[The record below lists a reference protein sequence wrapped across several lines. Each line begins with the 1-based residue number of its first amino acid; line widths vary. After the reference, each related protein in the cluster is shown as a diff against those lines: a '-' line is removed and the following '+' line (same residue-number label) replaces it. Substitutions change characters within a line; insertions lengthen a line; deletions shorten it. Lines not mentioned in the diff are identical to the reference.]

1 MQDTFTTRY
10 KTLNKAQKEAVDT
23 VDGPVMVI
31 AGPGTGKT
39 TILTLRIANIL
50 KKTDTPPNGIL
61 AITYTDAGVKAMRE
75 KLVGIIGERA
85 YEVKIHTFHS
95 FAASIIN
102 EHPDHFIHLQEM
114 KQMTDIEQE
123 LVIKKIID
131 AKGFSDLRPLGK
143 PDAYVRSIISAIDEA
158 KRDALSP
165 EMVRAYAEK
174 EMKRI
179 EDDEDS
185 ISTRGAS
192 KGKLKADAIDAIEKC
207 KKTILFSKVYEQYEI
222 VKEKEKRMDFND
234 LIINILLAFRSNE
247 LLLRLIQEQY
257 LYIHVDE
264 HQDTNDSQNFIVAM
278 IAEFFDTPNIFI
290 VGDEKQA
297 IYRFQGASVENF
309 LLLQKKWPAMKTIKL
324 DTNYRSTQ
332 KILDASFGMIENNYE
347 GDENSDLRISLKG
360 GMKKE
365 EKSSVVVVNG
375 DDVSSIE
382 EYLIN
387 EVKEIRKND
396 KESTIAIITR
406 RNRELDKVIRIFE
419 QAEIPISSER
429 SVDIFHHP
437 IGILYFDLL
446 EYIADPTRIDMLSKT
461 IVAGMWNIPFDRAIN
476 IIKDVR
482 SNKVENIEKL
492 LPGMTHIR
500 SEMLSDS
507 SINFLINTATHSGF
521 VDIVTKDPSYIHVWK
536 GIVSLAESLV
546 DDSNIHS
553 PIELIKSLLVYRTS
567 AEERMVK
574 VTVGAPDIPTYAMTA
589 HGSKG
594 LEFDY
599 VFIPYANEESW
610 IGRNRGSSFV
620 LPKKNTSFND
630 VKDIRRLFYVAI
642 TRARNK
648 VTILGAN
655 EESDG
660 KILTPLRFINELPSE
675 HIEQVSLERS
685 NGKKLLEKTLKS
697 NNGDNRIVE
706 VAKTVLIEKGL
717 SVTALNHFLECPSTF
732 IYQSILKLPQ
742 PLTTSS
748 EKGNAMHDAL
758 SKVWMIEEKNKDKI
772 EEVIKERVNAYLN
785 DSYLESKEKDRVR
798 DELIESA
805 LDVANSL
812 LSHFSMKGT
821 TYTEHWVESTFSYK
835 YKDQMVKIPIHGKLD
850 AIVDNGNEVYVFDYK
865 TRKAMSEAAIKGET
879 KDSDGGYFRQLVF
892 YHLLLSSEPRF
903 KNKRIVTSLVFVSPD
918 DKGRCP
924 IVTLPVTSD
933 DIKKVNEEIGTLIE
947 SVWSSEIAKG
957 SCNDS
962 KCEWCGLRK
971 INT

>member
-1 MQDTFTTRY
+1 MLENIFELKY
-10 KTLNKAQKEAVDT
+10 KSLNKAQKEAVDAI
-23 VDGPVMVI
+23 DGPVMVI

-50 KKTDTPPNGIL
+50 QRTDTPPNGIL

-75 KLVGIIGERA
+75 KLVNIIGERA

-102 EHPDHFIHLQEM
+102 EHPDHFIYLQEM

-123 LVIKKIID
+123 LIIKNILDEKE
-131 AKGFSDLRPLGK
+131 FSYLRPLGK
-143 PDAYVRSIISAIDEA
+143 PDAYIRSIISAIDEA
-158 KRDALSP
+158 KRDALTP
-165 EMVRAYAEK
+165 EMVRAFAEK

-179 EDDEDS
+179 ESDEGS

-192 KGKLKADAIDAIEKC
+192 KGKLKADALDAIEKC
-207 KKTILFSKVYEQYEI
+207 NKTILFSKVYGEYEI
-222 VKEKEKRMDFND
+222 RKEKEKRMDFND
-234 LIINILLAFRSNE
+234 LIINILLAFRNNE

-309 LLLQKKWPAMKTIKL
+309 LLLQKKWPAMKLIKL

-332 KILDASFGMIENNYE
+332 KILDASFGMIENNYA
-347 GDENSDLRISLKG
+347 ENENVDLRIALKG
-360 GMKKE
+360 SVKKD
-365 EKSSVVVVNG
+365 EKNSVTIVNG
-375 DDVSSIE
+375 DDVISTE

-387 EVKEIRKND
+387 EIKEIRKND
-396 KESTIAIITR
+396 KESTIAVITR
-406 RNRELDKVIRIFE
+406 RNRELDKIIRLFE

-461 IVAGMWNIPFDRAIN
+461 IIAGMWSIPFDKAIN
-476 IIKDVR
+476 LIKDVK
-482 SNKVENIEKL
+482 SNKIENIEEI
-492 LPGMTHIR
+492 LPSIALIR
-500 SEMLSDS
+500 SEMLGDS

-521 VDIVTKDPSYIHVWK
+521 VNIVTKDPSYIHVWK

-546 DDSNIHS
+546 NDSNIHS
-553 PIELIKSLLVYRTS
+553 PQELIKSLLAYRTS

-599 VFIPYANEESW
+599 VFIPYANEETW
-610 IGRNRGSSFV
+610 IGKNRGSSFV

-630 VKDIRRLFYVAI
+630 IKDIRRLFYVAI
-642 TRARNK
+642 TRAKNR
-648 VTILGAN
+648 VTILQAG
-655 EESDG
+655 EGVDG
-660 KILTPLRFINELPSE
+660 KILTPLRFINELPNE
-675 HIEQVSLERS
+675 HIEHVNLERS
-685 NGKKLLEKTLKS
+685 NGERLLEKTLKNS
-697 NNGDNRIVE
+697 NIENRIIE
-706 VAKTVLIEKGL
+706 TTKTVLLEKGL

-758 SKVWMIEEKNKDKI
+758 SKVWMIEEKSKESV
-772 EEVIKERVNAYLN
+772 EETIKQRVSEYLK
-785 DSYLESKEKDRVR
+785 DSYLESKDKDRVKE
-798 DELIESA
+798 ELSESA
-805 LDVANSL
+805 ADVASSL

-821 TYTEHWVESTFSYK
+821 VYTEHWVESTFSYK
-835 YKDQMVKIPIHGKLD
+835 YKDQIVKIPIHGKLD
-850 AIVDNGNEVYVFDYK
+850 AIIDNGDEVYVFDYK

-892 YHLLLSSEPRF
+892 YDLLLSSEPRF
-903 KNKRIVTSLVFVSPD
+903 KNKRIITSLVFVSPD

-924 IVTLPVTSD
+924 IVTLPVTGE
-933 DIKKVNEEIGTLIE
+933 DIKKVNEEIGKLID
-947 SVWSSEIAKG
+947 SVWSSDITKG
-957 SCNDS
+957 YCDDN
-962 KCEWCGLRK
+962 KCQWCGLRRVG
-971 INT
+971 